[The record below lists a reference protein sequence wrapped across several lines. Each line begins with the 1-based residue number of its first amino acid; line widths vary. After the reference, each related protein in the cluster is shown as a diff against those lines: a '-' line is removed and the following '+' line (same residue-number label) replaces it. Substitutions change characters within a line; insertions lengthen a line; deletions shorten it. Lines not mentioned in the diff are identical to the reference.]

1 MMPLLIQPA
10 KPSIAMTKAFLPA
23 QLIYVAAQFASADAC
38 KKVLTAIH
46 VRPAGEDG
54 GVIITSTDSHRM
66 FQVTCSNAYWH
77 CDQPLLLD
85 AKQFKKRVPYGRFI
99 AIDDTTG
106 NGEGARILGGKT
118 ATAEFLQ
125 SIPWASAYADLQY
138 PDTDHLWPDSFR
150 NTSEAPIAL
159 NAQLLGDF
167 LQQVTRY
174 SWNGTVAMQ
183 TNSPTNP
190 LLFTSM
196 IRDTYL
202 EDVEM
207 RFLLMPVQIDA

>member
-1 MMPLLIQPA
+1 MA
-10 KPSIAMTKAFLPA
+10 KAFLPA

-46 VRPAGEDG
+46 VRPAGES

-85 AKQFKKRVPYGRFI
+85 AKQFKKRIAYGRFI

-106 NGEGARILGGKT
+106 NGEGARILGGKGPVT
-118 ATAEFLQ
+118 EFLQ
-125 SIPWASAYADLQY
+125 SIPWVSAYADLRYPDTDLQY
-138 PDTDHLWPDSFR
+138 PDTDQLWPDSFR
-150 NTSEAPIAL
+150 NAPEAPIAF

-183 TNSPTNP
+183 TNSPTSS
-190 LLFTSM
+190 LVFTST

-207 RFLLMPVQIDA
+207 RFLLMPVQIRA